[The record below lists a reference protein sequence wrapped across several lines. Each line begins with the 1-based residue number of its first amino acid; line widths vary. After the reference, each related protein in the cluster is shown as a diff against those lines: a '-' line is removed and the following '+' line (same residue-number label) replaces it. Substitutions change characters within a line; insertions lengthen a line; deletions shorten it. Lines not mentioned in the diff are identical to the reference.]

1 MKGLLGGTFDPPH
14 IGHLT
19 LALEAASR
27 FDLEE
32 VMLVPSRYPPHKN
45 PAALSAFPHRLRMT
59 ELAAST
65 APLLRAADLEP
76 PDSPSWT
83 VDLLRGLREAGED
96 ICFIMGMDSLLELP
110 SWREP
115 HLLACCARL
124 VAGTRPGFMDPSGI
138 DPKLLSKV
146 EVFPIPI
153 IGVSSSDLR
162 RRFALGLP
170 TRYLVP
176 DDLREYI
183 EENRLYARSE
193 SD

>member
-27 FDLEE
+27 FGLEE
-32 VMLVPSRYPPHKN
+32 VMLVPSRLPPHKT
-45 PAALSAFPHRLRMT
+45 AASITPFHHRLRMT
-59 ELAAST
+59 GLAALTS
-65 APLLRAADLEP
+65 PLLLAADLEP
-76 PDSPSWT
+76 ADRPSWT

-96 ICFIMGMDSLLELP
+96 ICFIMGMDSLLDLP

-115 HLLACCARL
+115 HMLADYAML
-124 VAGTRPGFMDPSGI
+124 VAGTRPGFDPSGI
-138 DPKLLSKV
+138 DPHLLSRV
-146 EVFPIPI
+146 EAFPIPLI
-153 IGVSSSDLR
+153 DISSSELR

-176 DDLREYI
+176 DALREYI
-183 EENRLYARSE
+183 EENRLYAQPQSN
-193 SD
+193 

>member
-27 FDLEE
+27 FGLEE
-32 VMLVPSRYPPHKN
+32 VMLVPSRRPPHKTTASLT
-45 PAALSAFPHRLRMT
+45 PFRHRLRMT

-65 APLLRAADLEP
+65 SPLLRAADLEP
-76 PDSPSWT
+76 ADRPSWT
-83 VDLLRGLREAGED
+83 VCLLRDLREAGED
-96 ICFIMGMDSLLELP
+96 ICFIMGMDSLLDLS

-115 HLLACCARL
+115 HLLADYARL
-124 VAGTRPGFMDPSGI
+124 VAGTRPGFDPSDI
-138 DPKLLSKV
+138 DPNLLSRV
-146 EVFPIPI
+146 EAFPIPLI
-153 IGVSSSDLR
+153 DISSSELR

-176 DDLREYI
+176 DALREYI
-183 EENRLYARSE
+183 EENRLYARPE